1 MAIPLPS
8 RGRRRAAL
16 FAVLGAAALAATL
29 SGCAGLAGRHEV
41 SLSESQ
47 LTLLLAREFP
57 MQRKVLEVI
66 DLQLTDPR
74 IHLLPESNR
83 LGTEFDV
90 EADDRLFGNSA
101 HGHVRVDYGL
111 RFDAA
116 DHTIRMTDVRVRQL
130 DVAAGSSNLHGAA
143 QRLGTL
149 AAESLLENQPLY
161 RMKPAQADEMDR
173 LGLVASPIRVGAQGI
188 SMTLSPRRD

>member
-1 MAIPLPS
+1 MRGLGQIAELCAVAQPHVALVTQIGPEHLELVGTVENVARANAEAIEALPPGGIAVVPAGEPLLEPYL
-8 RGRRRAAL
+8 RRDD
-16 FAVLGAAALAATL
+16 
-29 SGCAGLAGRHEV
+29 
-41 SLSESQ
+41 
-47 LTLLLAREFP
+47 
-57 MQRKVLEVI
+57 LEV
-66 DLQLTDPR
+66 R
-74 IHLLPESNR
+74 
-83 LGTEFDV
+83 
-90 EADDRLFGNSA
+90 
-101 HGHVRVDYGL
+101 